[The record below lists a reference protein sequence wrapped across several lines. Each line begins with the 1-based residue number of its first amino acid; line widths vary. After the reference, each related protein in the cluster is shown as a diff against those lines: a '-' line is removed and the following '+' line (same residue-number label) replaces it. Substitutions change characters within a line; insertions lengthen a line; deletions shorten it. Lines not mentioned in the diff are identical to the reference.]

1 MGAAAVAPTGTRA
14 ARLVRVAALRALL
27 AAAIVAGLLSM
38 HGPSPLVTPAATSP
52 GGSVASAMSH
62 HAQQNLDATVSS
74 GAILGDL
81 DDLCGA
87 CGAAGHVTVAMACA
101 LGLLLALVVLVVPR
115 APTRCVP
122 LAARV
127 ARRMGPTSHVL
138 PRPPS
143 LHVLCIS
150 RT

>member
-1 MGAAAVAPTGTRA
+1 MGAAALAPTGTRA

-38 HGPSPLVTPAATSP
+38 HGPSALAPPAAAAP
-52 GGSVASAMSH
+52 DGSAATAITH
-62 HAQQNLDATVSS
+62 HAQQSLDAAVSI
-74 GAILGDL
+74 GAIPGDL
-81 DDLCGA
+81 NDLCGG

-115 APTRCVP
+115 APTRWLP

-127 ARRMGPTSHVL
+127 ARRTGPTSHVL
-138 PRPPS
+138 RRPPS

>member
-1 MGAAAVAPTGTRA
+1 MGAAAVAPAGTRA

-38 HGPSPLVTPAATSP
+38 HGPGALVPPAAATP
-52 GGSVASAMSH
+52 DGPVATAITH
-62 HAQQNLDATVSS
+62 HAQQDLDESASS
-74 GAILGDL
+74 GAIPGDLGDL
-81 DDLCGA
+81 CGG

-101 LGLLLALVVLVVPR
+101 LGLLLAIVVLVVPR
-115 APTRCVP
+115 APARWLP

-127 ARRMGPTSHVL
+127 ARRTRPSSHVL

>member
-1 MGAAAVAPTGTRA
+1 MGGAAVAPTGTRA

-38 HGPSPLVTPAATSP
+38 HGPSALAPPPAAAP
-52 GGSVASAMSH
+52 DGSVATAITH
-62 HAQQNLDATVSS
+62 HAQQSLDAAVSS

-81 DDLCGA
+81 HDLCGG

-101 LGLLLALVVLVVPR
+101 LGLLLAIVVLVVPR
-115 APTRCVP
+115 APARWLRLP
-122 LAARV
+122 ARV
-127 ARRMGPTSHVL
+127 ARRTRPTSHVL

>member
-1 MGAAAVAPTGTRA
+1 MGAAALAPTGTRA

-38 HGPSPLVTPAATSP
+38 HGPSALAPPAAAAP
-52 GGSVASAMSH
+52 DGSAATAITH
-62 HAQQNLDATVSS
+62 HAQQDLDESASS
-74 GAILGDL
+74 GAIPGDLGDL
-81 DDLCGA
+81 CGG